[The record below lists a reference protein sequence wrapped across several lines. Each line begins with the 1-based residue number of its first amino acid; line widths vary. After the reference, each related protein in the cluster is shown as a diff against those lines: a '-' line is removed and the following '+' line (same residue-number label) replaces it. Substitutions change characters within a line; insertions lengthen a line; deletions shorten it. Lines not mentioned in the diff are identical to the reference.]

1 MDYLK
6 NYVILIIILK
16 IIFIILAISKIY
28 IEKIKKNH
36 ELGEKLEF
44 WKERVE
50 FVFIISMALLLIYI
64 FNPRLKNMGLINKE
78 IQLLL
83 YLFGFVLLIT
93 AKWNTFIKEA
103 PWFRYIQSSIG
114 NEGTKL

>member
-1 MDYLK
+1 M
-6 NYVILIIILK
+6 
-16 IIFIILAISKIY
+16 S
-28 IEKIKKNH
+28 
-36 ELGEKLEF
+36 
-44 WKERVE
+44 
-50 FVFIISMALLLIYI
+50 
-64 FNPRLKNMGLINKE
+64 LINKE

-93 AKWNTFIKEA
+93 AKWGTFIKEA